1 MSFKVYL
8 VDKNRE
14 PVQVETHAE
23 GGTIKIDKPFVV
35 DNMIMGGTS
44 DAEMSITY
52 NYNKY
57 YKETL
62 HPDGLRYLDG
72 MKAKKVIPILRKTI
86 KILGTTPHY
95 DYWTSTPGNAGH
107 TLATLL
113 TWAEQ
118 YPNAT
123 FVVY

>member
-1 MSFKVYL
+1 MSFEVYL
-8 VDKNRE
+8 VDKKGE

-23 GGTIKIDKPFVV
+23 GATIKIDKPFAV

-57 YKETL
+57 YRETL

-72 MKAKKVIPILRKTI
+72 MKAKKAIPMLRKAI
-86 KILGTTPHY
+86 KQLGTKPHY
-95 DYWTSTPGNAGH
+95 DYWTATPGNAGNA
-107 TLATLL
+107 LATLL

-123 FVVY
+123 FVVH